1 MLPDQ
6 QEYVRQFF
14 ELLIWDQ
21 PAKAEAAVADVLT
34 DEAPE
39 LPVALRHAMGGLAPV
54 ADWNQLGFLLED
66 LKDMAAKRGIL
77 SDLDDAD
84 EDHFDL
90 DEPDGFFARIQAMLV
105 DFGYDIWQWETG
117 IDTFCAV
124 IARTED
130 RDALEQLAM
139 KLGLRA
145 GNGAL
150 VCAAYL

>member
-1 MLPDQ
+1 MLPDLQ
-6 QEYVRQFF
+6 DYVRQFF
-14 ELLIWDQ
+14 TLLIWDQ

-39 LPVALRHAMGGLAPV
+39 LPVALRHAMGSLAPA
-54 ADWNQLGFLLED
+54 ADWNQLVFLLED
-66 LKDMAAKRGIL
+66 LKDMAAKRG
-77 SDLDDAD
+77 
-84 EDHFDL
+84 
-90 DEPDGFFARIQAMLV
+90 
-105 DFGYDIWQWETG
+105 WQWETG